1 MFQKKELVNSCNQ
14 QNEDMKKY
22 IQLEKDQ
29 FSKVGGTCIRNLKT
43 AQAKNK
49 KLKELKT
56 RAEKALYFRELFGL
70 LLDCSRLKDPDSSKT
85 YTVEFNTTKKGS
97 FEDLPDN
104 SVSQDGNPPETQPVD
119 LLPDTQSVDPPPP
132 LLTDNLSTPLPEKQ
146 SNCVHQNSF
155 QSETQLAGYLNEV

>member
-1 MFQKKELVNSCNQ
+1 MFQEKELVNSCNQ

-29 FSKVGGTCIRNLKT
+29 FSKVRGTGIPNLKT
-43 AQAKNK
+43 AQAKTK

-56 RAEKALYFRELFGL
+56 RAQKALYFRELFGL

-85 YTVEFNTTKKGS
+85 YTVEFNTTKKGR

-104 SVSQDGNPPETQPVD
+104 SVSQDGNPPVD
-119 LLPDTQSVDPPPP
+119 LLPDTPSVDPPPP

-146 SNCVHQNSF
+146 SNCGHQNSF
-155 QSETQLAGYLNEV
+155 QSETQWTGYLNEV